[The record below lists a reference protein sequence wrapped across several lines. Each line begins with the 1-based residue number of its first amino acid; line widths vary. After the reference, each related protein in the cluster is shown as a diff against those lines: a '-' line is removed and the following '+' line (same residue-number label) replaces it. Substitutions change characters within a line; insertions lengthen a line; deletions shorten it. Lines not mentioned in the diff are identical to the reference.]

1 MMFDSSLLLVR
12 GLISITV
19 GVLAFIWP
27 GLTIAA
33 LVILFGVYSLID
45 GVTNVFLGVKAHPL
59 TNRRSW
65 LTILSGIIGIVIG
78 VMTFAWPGIT
88 VLVLLMLIG
97 AWAMVT
103 GAFEIFAGIKLRK
116 EITGEWLLILSGAL
130 SVIFGLLLFV
140 SPGLGAVGLA
150 WGLAAYAI
158 ASGAVLVALA
168 VRRKTHHALSH
179 A

>member
-1 MMFDSSLLLVR
+1 MVFDSSLLLVR
-12 GLISITV
+12 GLIGITV
-19 GVLAFIWP
+19 GVLGFIWP

-33 LVILFGVYSLID
+33 LVILFGIYSLID
-45 GVTNVFLGVKAHPL
+45 GVTNVVLGLKTHPV

-65 LTILSGIIGIVIG
+65 LMLLQGIVGIFVG
-78 VMTFAWPGIT
+78 VLTFAWPGIT
-88 VLVLLMLIG
+88 VLVLLLMIG

-103 GAFEIFAGIKLRK
+103 GIFEIFAAIKLRK
-116 EITGEWLLILSGAL
+116 EIAGEWLLMLSGAL
-130 SVIFGLLLFV
+130 SFAFGLLLFI

-150 WGLAAYAI
+150 WGLAAYAV